1 MATIAT
7 SATLSMIKSKATKP
21 QYAPIIE
28 TPLEPQTTLPAKVVK
43 PVSANEGKRQIKAVK
58 ASNEHTT

>member
-7 SATLSMIKSKATKP
+7 SATLGMIKSKATKP

-28 TPLEPQTTLPAKVVK
+28 TLLEPQTTLPAKVV
-43 PVSANEGKRQIKAVK
+43 PVSANEGKRQIKALK
-58 ASNEHTT
+58 ATSEHTT

>member
-1 MATIAT
+1 
-7 SATLSMIKSKATKP
+7 MIESKATKP

-43 PVSANEGKRQIKAVK
+43 PVSANEGKRQIKALK
-58 ASNEHTT
+58 ASSEHTT